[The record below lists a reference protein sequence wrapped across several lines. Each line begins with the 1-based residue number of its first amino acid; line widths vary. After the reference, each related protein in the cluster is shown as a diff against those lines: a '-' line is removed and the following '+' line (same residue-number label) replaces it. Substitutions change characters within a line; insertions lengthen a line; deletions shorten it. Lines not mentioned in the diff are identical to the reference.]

1 MILSK
6 TNTLSQDI
14 TVARNAGFTSDFLYR
29 ENRLLC
35 RTNNK
40 WYDKNECYLVEYCR
54 HEELNDPSDSSILF
68 LIECSDGT
76 KGCLSCAYGT
86 YADSDLIEFVL
97 SLNKN

>member
-40 WYDKNECYLVEYCR
+40 WYDKNECYLVD
-54 HEELNDPSDSSILF
+54 DPSDSSILF